1 MSGANKSRDEK
12 RDELMMHLG
21 ISFASSAVGFV
32 YAAMEEYTHTHTRAS
47 ARTHAQL
54 SGVIQVVAFNGL
66 KEMSS
71 SNASAASFFSLFVPC
86 QLHDFGLITGQ
97 HSRCTST
104 LLS

>member
-1 MSGANKSRDEK
+1 
-12 RDELMMHLG
+12 MHLG

-32 YAAMEEYTHTHTRAS
+32 YAAMEEYTHTHTHVRPH